1 MLGERFYKIVVSAL
15 ITIIFLGS
23 NNYLMA
29 QTFTPDH
36 KIYDLVYG
44 SLLKYERKS
53 TFRTSNQMKAFE
65 SLFEDPNCLIPNDV
79 LADNNLDK
87 NVSIYKYAG
96 IRSEYC
102 RFPFKV
108 NLDILEF
115 SSINYINDS
124 STAEVKVILNKQI
137 SNKYLKDKGHIYHY
151 KDTFKFE
158 IIYHINLKTLNP
170 LISEIKYTEPPG
182 KYARIT
188 FFQKGIKRILFDGSI
203 YDIADTNERLMRRLD
218 TITQK
223 EIIALDRRFLRSETI
238 TFNGK
243 TYTNSQSTQAKP
255 LWDKNQV
262 PIHFK
267 KSFLTLGS
275 KYTHIPDVKS
285 NYIFPKKDN
294 ISTRIGNEGYEF
306 NLDLAFRLLKVYD
319 IGISFTTGVSFFNYQ
334 IEQQLANTSYSY
346 NEVDPDAQNY
356 IRIVDVNGFKEVDEI
371 NGYAIPL
378 LIELSYQKTKDDE
391 YNFEKSK
398 WRPKLYPYLNFG
410 LVYISNPKTKYD
422 VSSNVKYSGFY
433 EDLFGY
439 TFNEGLYDF
448 GAYELKN
455 NGEMNI
461 LSNNWAF
468 NTGLGLKLNINN
480 FWNISIGLRY
490 QHFLTNF
497 VNDSDSEVYTK
508 NAEELRSSE
517 NYGMNFKLNNIA
529 FQTGIEI
536 RL

>member
-1 MLGERFYKIVVSAL
+1 MLGERFYKVVVSSL
-15 ITIIFLGS
+15 ITILILG
-23 NNYLMA
+23 NNYDLLA
-29 QTFTPDH
+29 QTSTPDH

-65 SLFEDPNCLIPNDV
+65 NLFEDPDCLIPNDV

-87 NVSIYKYAG
+87 KISIYQYAQ
-96 IRSEYC
+96 IRSKYC
-102 RFPFKV
+102 RFPYKV
-108 NLDILEF
+108 NLEILEF

-124 STAEVKVILNKQI
+124 STAEVKVIVNKQI
-137 SNKYLKDKGHIYHY
+137 SNKYLKDKGQIYHY

-158 IIYHINLKTLNP
+158 IIYHINLKSLSP

-188 FFQKGIKRILFDGSI
+188 FFQKGIKQILFDDSI
-203 YDIADTNERLMRRLD
+203 YDIADTNEIFMKRLD
-218 TITQK
+218 TIK
-223 EIIALDRRFLRSETI
+223 PKKIIALDRRFLGAEKINLSSLQR
-238 TFNGK
+238 K
-243 TYTNSQSTQAKP
+243 KKKDKR

-267 KSFLTLGS
+267 QSFITIGG
-275 KYTHIPDVKS
+275 KYSHIPGVKS
-285 NYIFPKKDN
+285 NYIFPKQDN
-294 ISTRIGNEGYEF
+294 ISTRIGNEGNEF
-306 NLDLAFRLLKVYD
+306 NLDLSLRLKKIYD
-319 IGISFTTGVSFFNYQ
+319 IGISFITGVSFFNYQ
-334 IEQQLANTSYSY
+334 IEQEIANTSYSY
-346 NEVDPDAQNY
+346 KEVDPDAQNY

-422 VSSNVKYSGFY
+422 VSSNVNYSGFY
-433 EDLFGY
+433 EELFGY

-480 FWNISIGLRY
+480 SWNISIGGRY

-497 VNDSDSEVYTK
+497 VNDNDSEVYTE
-508 NAEELRSSE
+508 NSEELRSSE